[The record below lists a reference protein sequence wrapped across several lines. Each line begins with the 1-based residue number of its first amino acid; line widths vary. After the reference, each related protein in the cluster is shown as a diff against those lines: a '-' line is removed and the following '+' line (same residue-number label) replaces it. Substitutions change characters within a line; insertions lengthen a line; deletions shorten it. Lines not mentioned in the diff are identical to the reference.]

1 MTMTQ
6 TSAPPRPERPARA
19 RLNPLVVVLAVI
31 AAVLLLLWAT
41 SLIAALHYRS
51 QYTDAVE
58 ERNATVEKANAV
70 IGDVTE
76 QRDQAITEQ
85 ASVLQQAKTCQVL
98 MSVNTHLNAAVD
110 ASIEGV
116 QASQQNNQKWLAG
129 RMREVQR
136 QLRAA
141 NGVPRDAGFENSQA
155 VALACAGQEAGN
167 S

>member
-1 MTMTQ
+1 MTMTE
-6 TSAPPRPERPARA
+6 TSAPPRIERPARA

-41 SLIAALHYRS
+41 SLIAALHYHS

-58 ERNATVEKANAV
+58 ERNTTVKKANAV
-70 IGDVTE
+70 IGDVKV
-76 QRDQAITEQ
+76 QRDQLAAGQE
-85 ASVLQQAKTCQVL
+85 ALLQQVTTCQVL
-98 MSVNTHLNAAVD
+98 MDVNKHLNASVD

-116 QASQQNNQKWLAG
+116 QASEQNNQKWLAG

-141 NGVPRDAGFENSQA
+141 NGAPREAGFENTQEL
-155 VALACAGQEAGN
+155 ALACAGQEGPT